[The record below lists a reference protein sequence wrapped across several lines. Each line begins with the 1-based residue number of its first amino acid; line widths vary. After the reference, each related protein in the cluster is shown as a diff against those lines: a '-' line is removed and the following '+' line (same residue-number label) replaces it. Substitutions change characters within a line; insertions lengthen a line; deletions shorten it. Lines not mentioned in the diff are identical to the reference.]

1 MDNDELFEN
10 FNISSYDNSIQN
22 SDIKNFL
29 SKKRKLE
36 HEQEQ
41 EQNKPNQNSNSNEK
55 KLDKEKSIIN
65 NYTLNQSKEK
75 KEDLLLSKEIQTI
88 KDSIK
93 FEENN
98 NNNTTDKN
106 DSEEEIN
113 FKINNIPDKEV
124 KIISSK
130 FEGGFHE
137 LIYPINI
144 PEPKNQI
151 TEITSPATTYPFK
164 LDQFQQKSL
173 LCLENHQSVLV
184 SAHTSAGK
192 TVVAQYAIAMAL
204 RDHQRV
210 IYTSP
215 IKALSNQK
223 YRELQEQFNDV
234 GLMTGDV
241 TINVNA
247 SCIVMTTEILRNM
260 LYKGSE
266 MIKEI
271 AWVIFDEVHYMR
283 DKVRGVVWEETM
295 ILLSNKI
302 NYIFLSAT
310 IPNAREFAM
319 WIALIKNQPCNVIYT
334 EFRPVPL
341 LHYVYPSNSDDII
354 LVVDE
359 KGNFKEDNF
368 NKALGSISTTI
379 NPDINNN
386 KNILEKINNKYID
399 SKEKKI
405 RTEEEDIK
413 GIIDLVI
420 ENDLDPAIIFC
431 FSKEKCELLA
441 KSLFKGGIN
450 LTTEEEKKTIEEIY
464 LCAMLTLSEEDQ
476 SIPQLKNT
484 LNLLKLG
491 IGIHHGGMIPLIREC
506 VELIFQSGLIKILF
520 STETFSMG
528 LNMPAK
534 TVIFT
539 EIEKFDGNKNRYLT
553 GGEYIQMSGRA
564 GRRGL
569 DQKGIII
576 VILKKKINPDECR
589 EIMRG
594 KSDPLNSSF
603 SLNYNQILNL
613 SRIEGIKC
621 EYILKKSFR
630 QYQSIRAIPILKK
643 KILKLYENYIKY
655 GNNWERDDLINF
667 AINKLENKNELIE
680 INRKMLFSDKSEL
693 RKKIKNFLI
702 KGRFVYIKY
711 FGIGIFFEYCKIG
724 NDKYANYNKD
734 KNLYE
739 IITERDNIE
748 NNNINKKND
757 IIEIEN
763 KLIDFKKAFFLIY
776 VTKNSNNI
784 LIPDNILNSKG
795 KLIKIPFKLDCLE
808 NISQIKIS
816 LPEIITDSSLK
827 QIEKIYKQI
836 TSSLIVKNKSEKNEK
851 INYKFMDPIKD
862 LKISDQNFIKNI
874 SQINIIQSDLAKIE
888 KKFLNDFGK
897 IIDFSDTLENI
908 LSKNDF
914 IISYKKKILLRN
926 EIKYLIDELN
936 SLNRLVLNEELISM
950 KKVLT
955 RLNYLDKNNLVT
967 FKGQVA
973 CNITSGDT
981 IILTEILFNNFL
993 NNMNEIDIGVIL
1005 SCFVGGEGGIFKKD
1019 KNIVEEDKHLMKLY
1033 NDLKKEIE
1041 AVIDIYI
1048 EYKINI
1054 KDKERYIKMFRYDF
1068 MKNIF
1073 YWINGDKTFGEI
1085 CDEKNS
1091 EIYGGSMVRCIRRL
1105 DELIKEL
1112 IICADMIGNKLLK
1125 NKFEILSNKIKRG
1138 IPFSASLYLS
1148 NENI

>member
-1 MDNDELFEN
+1 MDSDELFEN
-10 FNISSYDNSIQN
+10 FNISSYDIST
-22 SDIKNFL
+22 KNDDTKLFL
-29 SKKRKLE
+29 SKKRNIE
-36 HEQEQ
+36 HEQ
-41 EQNKPNQNSNSNEK
+41 NKNSNSENNQK
-55 KLDKEKSIIN
+55 NDLSIRDKYN
-65 NYTLNQSKEK
+65 TNFSKEK
-75 KEDLLLSKEIQTI
+75 KEDLLLSKEIQSI
-88 KDSIK
+88 KDSIRT
-93 FEENN
+93 ENDN
-98 NNNTTDKN
+98 SISKEDT
-106 DSEEEIN
+106 EEIN

-124 KIISSK
+124 KIITTK

-137 LIYPINI
+137 LIFPINI
-144 PEPKNQI
+144 PPPENTIK
-151 TEITSPATTYPFK
+151 EISTPATTYPFK
-164 LDQFQQKSL
+164 LDQFQEKSI

-192 TVVAQYAIAMAL
+192 TVVAQYAIAMSL

-223 YRELQEQFNDV
+223 YRELCEQFNDV

-247 SCIVMTTEILRNM
+247 SCLVMTTEILRNM

-302 NYIFLSAT
+302 NYVFLSAT

-319 WIALIKNQPCNVIYT
+319 WISLMKNQPCNVIYT

-341 LHYVYPSNSDDII
+341 QHYVYPSSSDDII

-368 NKALGSISTTI
+368 NKALTQISVRNT
-379 NPDINNN
+379 DENNYN
-386 KNILEKINNKYID
+386 KNTLAQINDKSLN
-399 SKEKKI
+399 SKEKKLK
-405 RTEEEDIK
+405 TEEEDIK
-413 GIIDLVI
+413 AIVDLVI
-420 ENDLDPAIIFC
+420 ENDLDPGIIFC
-431 FSKEKCELLA
+431 FSKEKCESLA
-441 KSLFKGGIN
+441 KSLQNSGIN
-450 LTTEEEKKTIEEIY
+450 LTKEEEKKTIEEIY
-464 LCAMLTLSEEDQ
+464 ICAMLTLSEEDQ
-476 SIPQLKNT
+476 NIPQLKNM
-484 LNLLKLG
+484 LNILKLG
-491 IGIHHGGMIPLIREC
+491 IGIHHGGMVPIIREC

-534 TVIFT
+534 TVVFT

-569 DQKGIII
+569 DEKGVVI
-576 VILKKKINPDECR
+576 VVLKKKIDPEECR

-603 SLNYNQILNL
+603 GLNYNQILNL

-621 EYILKKSFR
+621 EFILQRSFR
-630 QYQSIRAIPILKK
+630 QYQSVRAIPLLKK
-643 KILKLYENYIKY
+643 KILKMYNDYLKF
-655 GNNWERDDLINF
+655 GNNWERDELINE
-667 AINKLENKNELIE
+667 AIYKIENKNDLIE
-680 INRKMLFSDKSEL
+680 KNRLMLFGENSDL
-693 RKKIKNFLI
+693 RKKLKPYLI
-702 KGRFVYIKY
+702 KGRFVFIKY
-711 FGIGIFFEYCKIG
+711 FGIGIFVDYCKIG
-724 NDKYANYNKD
+724 NDIFAYYNED
-734 KNLYE
+734 KKAYE
-739 IITERDNIE
+739 IITERE
-748 NNNINKKND
+748 KTKNNNDNKNN

-763 KLIDFKKAFFLIY
+763 KLIDFKTIYLLIY
-776 VTKNSNNI
+776 VTKNSSNI

-795 KLIKIPFKLDCLE
+795 KLIKIPFKINSLE
-808 NISQIKIS
+808 NISHIKIS
-816 LPEIITDSSLK
+816 LPENITESSLK

-836 TSSLIVKNKSEKNEK
+836 SSSLIPNKGKKEK
-851 INYKFMDPIKD
+851 INYKIMDPIKD
-862 LKISDQNFIKNI
+862 LKISDKKYIENN
-874 SQINIIQSDLAKIE
+874 NKIE
-888 KKFLNDFGK
+888 KLNSELKEIEKTFLNTFGK
-897 IIDFSDTLENI
+897 IINFSDNLENI
-908 LSKNDF
+908 LSKNEF
-914 IISYKKKILLRN
+914 ILSYKKKLILRN
-926 EIKYLIDELN
+926 EIKYSINELN
-936 SLNRLVLNEELISM
+936 SLNRLVLNEELIIM

-973 CNITSGDT
+973 CCISSGDT
-981 IILTEILFNNFL
+981 IILTEIIFNGFL
-993 NNMNEIDIGVIL
+993 NNMNENDIGVIL
-1005 SCFVGGEGGIFKKD
+1005 SCFVGGEGAIFKKD
-1019 KNIVEEDKHLMKLY
+1019 KQIVEEDKHLMKLY
-1033 NDLKKEIE
+1033 NELKKEIE
-1041 AVIDIYI
+1041 AVVDIYI

-1054 KDKERYIKMFRYDF
+1054 KDKEKYIKMFRYDF
-1068 MKNIF
+1068 MKNIL
-1073 YWINGDKTFGEI
+1073 YWINNEKTFGEI

-1105 DELIKEL
+1105 DELLKEL
-1112 IICADMIGNKLLK
+1112 ILCADMIGNNQLK
-1125 NKFEILSNKIKRG
+1125 EKFENISKKIRRG

-1148 NENI
+1148 NENQ

>member
-1 MDNDELFEN
+1 MDSDELFEN
-10 FNISSYDNSIQN
+10 FNINKESNDFI
-22 SDIKNFL
+22 IKNEDSKIFL
-29 SKKRKLE
+29 SKKRASG
-36 HEQEQ
+36 HEKEQ
-41 EQNKPNQNSNSNEK
+41 YSNSENNKNNNK
-55 KLDKEKSIIN
+55 KELSNIKEYNSF
-65 NYTLNQSKEK
+65 QSKEK
-75 KEDLLLSKEIQTI
+75 KEDLLLSKEIQSI
-88 KDSIK
+88 KDSILI
-93 FEENN
+93 ENN
-98 NNNTTDKN
+98 NNNITEKEEN
-106 DSEEEIN
+106 DEIN

-124 KIISSK
+124 KIITEK

-137 LIYPINI
+137 LIYPISI
-144 PEPKNQI
+144 PEPQNKIKQI
-151 TEITSPATTYPFK
+151 SFPATTFPFK
-164 LDQFQQKSL
+164 LDKFQEKSL
-173 LCLENHQSVLV
+173 ICLENNQSVLV

-192 TVVAQYAIAMAL
+192 TVVAQYAIAMSL

-223 YRELQEQFNDV
+223 YRELSQQFNDV

-266 MIKEI
+266 IIKEI

-302 NYIFLSAT
+302 NYVFLSAT

-319 WIALIKNQPCNVIYT
+319 WISLIKNQPCNVIYT

-341 LHYVYPSNSDDII
+341 QHYVYPTSSDDII

-359 KGNFKEDNF
+359 KGNFKEENF
-368 NKALGSISTTI
+368 NKALSQISTRI
-379 NPDINNN
+379 NPENGNDTIN
-386 KNILEKINNKYID
+386 KNIIAELNNKFLN

-405 RTEEEDIK
+405 KTEEEDIK
-413 GIIDLVI
+413 SLIDLI
-420 ENDLDPAIIFC
+420 TENDLDPAIIFC
-431 FSKEKCELLA
+431 FSKEKCESLA
-441 KSLFKGGIN
+441 KNLQKSGIN

-464 LCAMLTLSEEDQ
+464 ICAILTLSEEDQ
-476 SIPQLKNT
+476 NIPQIKQM
-484 LNLLKLG
+484 LNILKLG

-569 DQKGIII
+569 DEKGVVI
-576 VILKKKINPDECR
+576 VILKKKINPEECR

-621 EYILKKSFR
+621 EFILKKSFR
-630 QYQSIRAIPILKK
+630 QYQSVRAIPLLKK
-643 KILKLYENYIKY
+643 KILKKYNNYLNY
-655 GNNWERDDLINF
+655 GNNWERDDLIND
-667 AINKLENKNELIE
+667 AMNKIEIKNELKE
-680 INRKMLFSDKSEL
+680 KNRKMLFNEDSEL
-693 RKKIKNFLI
+693 GKKIKPYLI
-702 KGRFVYIKY
+702 KGRFVYVKN
-711 FGIGIFFEYCKIG
+711 FGIGIFVDYCKIG
-724 NDKYANYNKD
+724 NDKYANYNEERK
-734 KNLYE
+734 LYE
-739 IITERDNIE
+739 IITEREKAKSDN
-748 NNNINKKND
+748 KTKNE

-763 KLIDFKKAFFLIY
+763 KLIDFKKAILLIY
-776 VTKNSNNI
+776 VTKNSSNI
-784 LIPDNILNSKG
+784 LIPDNIINSTG
-795 KLIKIPFKLDCLE
+795 KLIKAPFK
-808 NISQIKIS
+808 ISSFESISLIKIS
-816 LPEIITDSSLK
+816 LPESITESSLK

-836 TSSLIVKNKSEKNEK
+836 SLSLISNKNNKKEK
-851 INYKFMDPIKD
+851 INYKAIDPIKD
-862 LKISDQNFIKNI
+862 MKISDKKLIENNKTIEL
-874 SQINIIQSDLAKIE
+874 INSDLKNIE
-888 KKFLNDFGK
+888 KKFFNSFGK
-897 IIDFSDTLENI
+897 IIDLSETLENI
-908 LSKNDF
+908 LAKNEF
-914 IISYKKKILLRN
+914 ILSYKKKLILRN
-926 EIKYLIDELN
+926 ELKYLIDELN
-936 SLNRLVLNEELISM
+936 SLNRLVLNEELTNM
-950 KKVLT
+950 KKVLS

-973 CNITSGDT
+973 CNITSADAL
-981 IILTEILFNNFL
+981 ILSEILFDSFL
-993 NNMNEIDIGVIL
+993 NNMNEIDIGVLL
-1005 SCFVGGEGGIFKKD
+1005 SCFIAGEGAVFKKD
-1019 KNIVEEDKHLMKLY
+1019 KQIVEEDKHLMKLY

-1041 AVIDIYI
+1041 TVVDIYI

-1054 KDKERYIKMFRYDF
+1054 KDKERYIKMFRNDF

-1073 YWINGDKTFGEI
+1073 YWINGEKTFGEI

-1112 IICADMIGNKLLK
+1112 ITCANIIGNNQLK
-1125 NKFEILSNKIKRG
+1125 EKFENISKKIKRG
-1138 IPFSASLYLS
+1138 IPFTASLYLS
-1148 NENI
+1148 NENNE

>member
-1 MDNDELFEN
+1 MILTKKKEDSK
-10 FNISSYDNSIQN
+10 I
-22 SDIKNFL
+22 FL
-29 SKKRKLE
+29 SKKRANE
-36 HEQEQ
+36 HEKDQY
-41 EQNKPNQNSNSNEK
+41 SNSENNKKKISTINEYN
-55 KLDKEKSIIN
+55 SI
-65 NYTLNQSKEK
+65 QSKEK
-75 KEDLLLSKEIQTI
+75 KEDLLLSKEIQSI
-88 KDSIK
+88 KDSILK
-93 FEENN
+93 ENN
-98 NNNTTDKN
+98 SENNIENEDN
-106 DSEEEIN
+106 EDLN

-124 KIISSK
+124 QIITEK

-137 LIYPINI
+137 LIYPIYLPR
-144 PEPKNQI
+144 PENKI
-151 TEITSPATTYPFK
+151 KEISNPATTYPFK
-164 LDQFQQKSL
+164 LDQFQEKSI
-173 LCLENHQSVLV
+173 LCLENNQSVLV

-192 TVVAQYAIAMAL
+192 TVVAQYAIAMSL

-223 YRELQEQFNDV
+223 YRELSQQFNDV

-266 MIKEI
+266 IIKEI

-302 NYIFLSAT
+302 NYVFLSAT

-319 WIALIKNQPCNVIYT
+319 WISLIKNQPCNVIYT

-341 LHYVYPSNSDDII
+341 QHYVYPSNSDDII
-354 LVVDE
+354 LIVDE
-359 KGNFKEDNF
+359 KGNFKDDNF
-368 NKALGSISTTI
+368 NKALAQISTKI
-379 NPDINNN
+379 NPDNKGDINNN
-386 KNILEKINNKYID
+386 KNILAELNDKSLNQ
-399 SKEKKI
+399 KEKKLK
-405 RTEEEDIK
+405 TEEEDIK
-413 GIIDLVI
+413 ALVDLI
-420 ENDLDPAIIFC
+420 TENDLDPAIIFC
-431 FSKEKCELLA
+431 FSKDKCESLA
-441 KSLFKGGIN
+441 KNLQKSGIN

-464 LCAMLTLSEEDQ
+464 ICAILTLSEEDQ
-476 SIPQLKNT
+476 NIPQIKSM
-484 LNLLKLG
+484 LNILKLG

-506 VELIFQSGLIKILF
+506 IELIFQSGLIKILF

-539 EIEKFDGNKNRYLT
+539 EIEKFDGSKNRYIT

-569 DQKGIII
+569 DEKGVVI
-576 VILKKKINPDECR
+576 VILKKKIDPEECR
-589 EIMRG
+589 EIMKG

-621 EYILKKSFR
+621 EFILKKSFR
-630 QYQSIRAIPILKK
+630 QYQSVRAIPLLKK
-643 KILKLYENYIKY
+643 KILKMYNNYLKY
-655 GNNWERDDLINF
+655 GNNWERDDLINE
-667 AINKLENKNELIE
+667 AIYKIQIKNELKE
-680 INRKMLFSDKSEL
+680 KNRLMLFNENSDL
-693 RKKIKNFLI
+693 RKKIKPFLI

-711 FGIGIFFEYCKIG
+711 FGIGIFVDYCKIG
-724 NDKYANYNKD
+724 DDEYANYDEERKVY
-734 KNLYE
+734 K
-739 IITERDNIE
+739 IITEKETGQRNT
-748 NNNINKKND
+748 KNSE
-757 IIEIEN
+757 IIEIQN
-763 KLIDFKKAFFLIY
+763 KLIDFKTAILLIY
-776 VTKNSNNI
+776 VTKNSTNI
-784 LIPDNILNSKG
+784 LIPDNIINSNG
-795 KLIKIPFKLDCLE
+795 KLIKVPFKISSFE

-816 LPEIITDSSLK
+816 LPEIINESSLK

-836 TSSLIVKNKSEKNEK
+836 SLSLLKNKKNKNEK
-851 INYKFMDPIKD
+851 INYKPMDPIKD
-862 LKISDQNFIKNI
+862 MKISDKKLIENNKNI
-874 SQINIIQSDLAKIE
+874 EILNSELKNIE
-888 KKFLNDFGK
+888 KKFLNSYGK
-897 IIDFSDTLENI
+897 IIDLSETFDNI
-908 LSKNDF
+908 LSKNEF
-914 IISYKKKILLRN
+914 ILSYKKKLLLRN
-926 EIKYLIDELN
+926 EIKNLIDELN
-936 SLNRLVLNEELISM
+936 SLNRLVLNEELNNM

-973 CNITSGDT
+973 CYITSADAL
-981 IILTEILFNNFL
+981 ILTELLFNNFF

-1005 SCFVGGEGGIFKKD
+1005 SCFVGGEGAIFKKD
-1019 KNIVEEDKHLMKLY
+1019 KQIVEEDKHLMKLY

-1041 AVIDIYI
+1041 NVVDIYI

-1068 MKNIF
+1068 MKNIW
-1073 YWINGDKTFGEI
+1073 YWIYGEKTFGEI

-1112 IICADMIGNKLLK
+1112 ILCTDMIGNNQLK
-1125 NKFEILSNKIKRG
+1125 EKFENISKKIKRG
-1138 IPFSASLYLS
+1138 IPFTASLYLS
-1148 NENI
+1148 NENQ

>member
-1 MDNDELFEN
+1 MDSDELFEN
-10 FNISSYDNSIQN
+10 FNISSYDTST
-22 SDIKNFL
+22 KNDDTKLFL
-29 SKKRKLE
+29 SKKRNIK
-36 HEQEQ
+36 H
-41 EQNKPNQNSNSNEK
+41 EQNKNSNSENNQK
-55 KLDKEKSIIN
+55 NDLSIIDKYN
-65 NYTLNQSKEK
+65 TNFSKEK
-75 KEDLLLSKEIQTI
+75 KEDLLLSKEIQSI
-88 KDSIK
+88 KDSIRT
-93 FEENN
+93 ENDN
-98 NNNTTDKN
+98 SISKEDT
-106 DSEEEIN
+106 EEIN

-124 KIISSK
+124 KIITTK

-137 LIYPINI
+137 LIFPINI
-144 PEPKNQI
+144 PPPENTIK
-151 TEITSPATTYPFK
+151 EISTPATTYPFK
-164 LDQFQQKSL
+164 LDQFQEKSI

-192 TVVAQYAIAMAL
+192 TVVAQYAIAMSL

-223 YRELQEQFNDV
+223 YRELCEQFNDV

-247 SCIVMTTEILRNM
+247 YCLVMTTEILRNM

-302 NYIFLSAT
+302 NYVFLSAT

-319 WIALIKNQPCNVIYT
+319 WISLMKNQPCNVIYT

-341 LHYVYPSNSDDII
+341 QHYVYPSSSDDII

-368 NKALGSISTTI
+368 NKALTQISVRST
-379 NPDINNN
+379 DENNYN
-386 KNILEKINNKYID
+386 KNTLAQINDKSLN
-399 SKEKKI
+399 SKEKKLK
-405 RTEEEDIK
+405 TEEEDIK
-413 GIIDLVI
+413 AIVDLVI
-420 ENDLDPAIIFC
+420 ENDLDPGIIFC
-431 FSKEKCELLA
+431 FSKEKCESLA
-441 KSLFKGGIN
+441 KSLQNSGIN
-450 LTTEEEKKTIEEIY
+450 LTKEEEKKTIEEIY
-464 LCAMLTLSEEDQ
+464 ICAMLTLSEEDQ
-476 SIPQLKNT
+476 NIPQLKNM
-484 LNLLKLG
+484 LNILKLG
-491 IGIHHGGMIPLIREC
+491 IGIHHGGMVPIIREC

-534 TVIFT
+534 TVVFT

-569 DQKGIII
+569 DEKGVVI
-576 VILKKKINPDECR
+576 VVLKKKIDPEECR

-603 SLNYNQILNL
+603 GLNYNQILNL

-621 EYILKKSFR
+621 EFILQRSFR
-630 QYQSIRAIPILKK
+630 QYQSVRAIPLLKK
-643 KILKLYENYIKY
+643 KILRMYNDYLKF
-655 GNNWERDDLINF
+655 GNNWERDELINE
-667 AINKLENKNELIE
+667 AIYKIENKNDLIE
-680 INRKMLFSDKSEL
+680 KNRLMLFGENSDL
-693 RKKIKNFLI
+693 RKKLKPYLI
-702 KGRFVYIKY
+702 KGRFVFIKY
-711 FGIGIFFEYCKIG
+711 FGVGIFVDYCKIG
-724 NDKYANYNKD
+724 NDKFAYYNED
-734 KNLYE
+734 KKAYE
-739 IITERDNIE
+739 IITERE
-748 NNNINKKND
+748 KTKNNNDNKNN

-763 KLIDFKKAFFLIY
+763 KLIDFKTIYLLIY
-776 VTKNSNNI
+776 VTKNSSNI

-795 KLIKIPFKLDCLE
+795 KLIKIPFKINSLE
-808 NISQIKIS
+808 NISHIKIS
-816 LPEIITDSSLK
+816 LPENITESSLK

-836 TSSLIVKNKSEKNEK
+836 SSSLIPNKGKKEK
-851 INYKFMDPIKD
+851 INYKIMDPIKD
-862 LKISDQNFIKNI
+862 LKISDKKYIENN
-874 SQINIIQSDLAKIE
+874 NKIE
-888 KKFLNDFGK
+888 KLNSELKEIEKTFLNTFGK
-897 IIDFSDTLENI
+897 IINFSDNLENI
-908 LSKNDF
+908 LSKNEF
-914 IISYKKKILLRN
+914 ILSYKKKLILRN
-926 EIKYLIDELN
+926 EIKYSINELN
-936 SLNRLVLNEELISM
+936 SLNRLVLNEELIIM

-973 CNITSGDT
+973 CCISSGDT
-981 IILTEILFNNFL
+981 IILTEIIFNGFL
-993 NNMNEIDIGVIL
+993 NNMNENDIGVIL
-1005 SCFVGGEGGIFKKD
+1005 SCFVGGEGAIFKKD
-1019 KNIVEEDKHLMKLY
+1019 KQIVEEDKHLMKLY
-1033 NDLKKEIE
+1033 NELKKEIE
-1041 AVIDIYI
+1041 AVVDIYI

-1054 KDKERYIKMFRYDF
+1054 KDKEKYIKMFRYDF
-1068 MKNIF
+1068 MKNIL
-1073 YWINGDKTFGEI
+1073 YWINNEKTFGEI

-1105 DELIKEL
+1105 DELLKEL
-1112 IICADMIGNKLLK
+1112 ILCADMIGNNQLK
-1125 NKFEILSNKIKRG
+1125 EKFENISKKIRRG

-1148 NENI
+1148 NENQ

>member
-1 MDNDELFEN
+1 MDSDELFEN
-10 FNISSYDNSIQN
+10 FNISSYDTST
-22 SDIKNFL
+22 KNDDTKQFL
-29 SKKRKLE
+29 SKKRNIE
-36 HEQEQ
+36 HEQ
-41 EQNKPNQNSNSNEK
+41 NKNSNSENNQK
-55 KLDKEKSIIN
+55 NDLSIIDKYN
-65 NYTLNQSKEK
+65 TNFSKEK
-75 KEDLLLSKEIQTI
+75 KEDLLLSKEIQSI
-88 KDSIK
+88 KDSIRT
-93 FEENN
+93 ENDN
-98 NNNTTDKN
+98 SISKEDT
-106 DSEEEIN
+106 EEIN

-124 KIISSK
+124 KIITTK

-137 LIYPINI
+137 LIFPINI
-144 PEPKNQI
+144 PPPENTIK
-151 TEITSPATTYPFK
+151 EISTPATTYPFK
-164 LDQFQQKSL
+164 LDQFQEKSI

-192 TVVAQYAIAMAL
+192 TVVAQYAIAMSL

-223 YRELQEQFNDV
+223 YRELCEQFNDV

-247 SCIVMTTEILRNM
+247 SCLVMTTEILRNM

-302 NYIFLSAT
+302 NYVFLSAT

-319 WIALIKNQPCNVIYT
+319 WISLMKNQPCNVIYT

-341 LHYVYPSNSDDII
+341 QHYVYPSSSDDII

-359 KGNFKEDNF
+359 KCNFKEDNF
-368 NKALGSISTTI
+368 NKALTQISVRST
-379 NPDINNN
+379 DENNYN
-386 KNILEKINNKYID
+386 KNTLAQINDKSLN
-399 SKEKKI
+399 SKEKKLK
-405 RTEEEDIK
+405 TEEEDIK
-413 GIIDLVI
+413 AIVDLVI
-420 ENDLDPAIIFC
+420 ENDLDPGIIFC
-431 FSKEKCELLA
+431 FSKEKCESLA
-441 KSLFKGGIN
+441 KSLQNSGIN
-450 LTTEEEKKTIEEIY
+450 LTKEEEKKTIEEIY
-464 LCAMLTLSEEDQ
+464 ICAMLTLSEEDQ
-476 SIPQLKNT
+476 NIPQLKNM
-484 LNLLKLG
+484 LNILKLG
-491 IGIHHGGMIPLIREC
+491 IGIHHGGMVPIIREC

-534 TVIFT
+534 TVVFT

-569 DQKGIII
+569 DEKGVVI
-576 VILKKKINPDECR
+576 VVLKKKIDPEECR

-603 SLNYNQILNL
+603 GLNYNQILNL

-621 EYILKKSFR
+621 EFILQRSFR
-630 QYQSIRAIPILKK
+630 QYQSVRAIPLLKK
-643 KILKLYENYIKY
+643 KILRMYNDYLKF
-655 GNNWERDDLINF
+655 GNNWERDELINE
-667 AINKLENKNELIE
+667 AIYKIENKNDLIE
-680 INRKMLFSDKSEL
+680 KNRLMLFSENSDL
-693 RKKIKNFLI
+693 RKKLKPYLI
-702 KGRFVYIKY
+702 KGRFVFIKY
-711 FGIGIFFEYCKIG
+711 FGIGIFVDYCKIG
-724 NDKYANYNKD
+724 NDKFAYYNED
-734 KNLYE
+734 KKAYE
-739 IITERDNIE
+739 IITERE
-748 NNNINKKND
+748 KTKNNNDNKNN

-763 KLIDFKKAFFLIY
+763 KLIDFKTIYLLIY
-776 VTKNSNNI
+776 VTKNSSNI

-795 KLIKIPFKLDCLE
+795 KLIKIPFKINSLE
-808 NISQIKIS
+808 NISHIKIS
-816 LPEIITDSSLK
+816 LPENITESSLK

-836 TSSLIVKNKSEKNEK
+836 SSSLIPNKGKKEK
-851 INYKFMDPIKD
+851 INYKIMDPIKD
-862 LKISDQNFIKNI
+862 LKISDKKYIENN
-874 SQINIIQSDLAKIE
+874 NKIE
-888 KKFLNDFGK
+888 KLNSELKEIEKTFLNTFGK
-897 IIDFSDTLENI
+897 IINFSDNLENI
-908 LSKNDF
+908 LSKNEF
-914 IISYKKKILLRN
+914 ILSYKKKLILRN
-926 EIKYLIDELN
+926 EIKYSINELN
-936 SLNRLVLNEELISM
+936 SLNRLVLNEELIIM

-973 CNITSGDT
+973 CCISSGDT
-981 IILTEILFNNFL
+981 IILTEIIFNGFL
-993 NNMNEIDIGVIL
+993 NNMNENDIGVIL
-1005 SCFVGGEGGIFKKD
+1005 SCFVGGEGAIFKKD
-1019 KNIVEEDKHLMKLY
+1019 KQIVEEDKHLMKLY
-1033 NDLKKEIE
+1033 NELKKEIE
-1041 AVIDIYI
+1041 AVVDIYI

-1054 KDKERYIKMFRYDF
+1054 KDKEKYIKMFRYDF
-1068 MKNIF
+1068 MKNIL

-1105 DELIKEL
+1105 DELLKEL
-1112 IICADMIGNKLLK
+1112 ILCADMIGNSQLK
-1125 NKFEILSNKIKRG
+1125 EKFENISKKIRRG

-1148 NENI
+1148 NENQ

>member
-10 FNISSYDNSIQN
+10 FNFEEKS
-22 SDIKNFL
+22 KTFL
-29 SKKRKLE
+29 SKKRILE
-36 HEQEQ
+36 NKEEQY
-41 EQNKPNQNSNSNEK
+41 SNSKNDNK
-55 KLDKEKSIIN
+55 KNNSIIN
-65 NYTLNQSKEK
+65 EYNSAQSKEK
-75 KEDLLLSKEIQTI
+75 REDLLLAKEIQII
-88 KDSIK
+88 KESIRK
-93 FEENN
+93 ENN
-98 NNNTTDKN
+98 NENNNIDN
-106 DSEEEIN
+106 EEIDI
-113 FKINNIPDKEV
+113 KINNIPDKEV
-124 KIISSK
+124 KIITQK

-144 PEPKNQI
+144 PQPDNKI
-151 TEITSPATTYPFK
+151 KEIKTPATTYPFK
-164 LDQFQQKSL
+164 LDQFQEKSII
-173 LCLENHQSVLV
+173 CLENHQSVLV

-192 TVVAQYAIAMAL
+192 TVVAQYAIAMSL

-223 YRELQEQFNDV
+223 YRELSEQFNDV

-266 MIKEI
+266 IIKEI

-283 DKVRGVVWEETM
+283 DKIRGVVWEETM

-302 NYIFLSAT
+302 NYVFLSAT

-319 WIALIKNQPCNVIYT
+319 WISLIKNQPCNVIYT

-341 LHYVYPSNSDDII
+341 MHYVYPSNSDDII
-354 LVVDE
+354 LVVDD

-368 NKALGSISTTI
+368 NKALAQVSTREED
-379 NPDINNN
+379 NNYNN
-386 KNILEKINNKYID
+386 KNILNQLSNK
-399 SKEKKI
+399 SQEKKI

-413 GIIDLVI
+413 ALVDLI
-420 ENDLDPAIIFC
+420 TENDLDPAIIFC
-431 FSKEKCELLA
+431 FSKEKCESLA
-441 KSLFKGGIN
+441 KNLKKSGIN
-450 LTTEEEKKTIEEIY
+450 LTTEEEKKTIEEIFI
-464 LCAMLTLSEEDQ
+464 CAILTLSEEDQ
-476 SIPQLKNT
+476 NIPQIKSM

-534 TVIFT
+534 TVVFT

-569 DQKGIII
+569 DEKGIII
-576 VILKKKINPDECR
+576 VILKKKIDPEECR

-621 EYILKKSFR
+621 EYILQRSFR
-630 QYQSIRAIPILKK
+630 QYQSVRAIPLIKK
-643 KILKLYENYIKY
+643 KILKMYNNYIKY
-655 GNNWERDDLINF
+655 GNNWERDDLINE
-667 AINKLENKNELIE
+667 AIYKIENINELKE
-680 INRKMLFSDKSEL
+680 KNRLILFDDNSDL
-693 RKKIKNFLI
+693 RKKIKPFLI

-711 FGIGIFFEYCKIG
+711 FGIGIFVDYCTIR
-724 NDKYANYNKD
+724 NDKYANYNEE
-734 KNLYE
+734 KNIYE
-739 IITERDNIE
+739 IITEREIIKKD
-748 NNNINKKND
+748 INND

-763 KLIDFKKAFFLIY
+763 KLIDFKKAYLLIY
-776 VTKNSNNI
+776 IKKNINNI
-784 LIPDNILNSKG
+784 LIPENIINSNG
-795 KLIKIPFKLDCLE
+795 KLIKVPFKLSSLE
-808 NISQIKIS
+808 YISQIKIS
-816 LPEIITDSSLK
+816 LPEIINESSLK

-836 TSSLIVKNKSEKNEK
+836 SLSLIGNKNKKNEK
-851 INYKFMDPIKD
+851 INYKPMDPIKD
-862 LKISDQNFIKNI
+862 LKISDKNFIENNNNI
-874 SQINIIQSDLAKIE
+874 NALKLELKSIE
-888 KKFLNDFGK
+888 KKFLDNYGK
-897 IIDFSDTLENI
+897 IIDLSDTFENI
-908 LSKNDF
+908 LTKNEF
-914 IISYKKKILLRN
+914 ILSYKKKLLLRN
-926 EIKYLIDELN
+926 EIKYLIEELN
-936 SLNRLVLNEELISM
+936 SLNRLVLNEELNNM
-950 KKVLT
+950 KKVLS

-973 CNITSGDT
+973 CCITSGDAL
-981 IILTEILFNNFL
+981 ILTEILFNSFL
-993 NNMNEIDIGVIL
+993 NNINEIDIGVLL
-1005 SCFVGGEGGIFKKD
+1005 SCFVGGEGAIFKKD
-1019 KNIVEEDKHLMKLY
+1019 KRIVEEDKHLMKLY

-1041 AVIDIYI
+1041 TVVDIYI

-1073 YWINGDKTFGEI
+1073 YWINGDKSFGEI

-1112 IICADMIGNKLLK
+1112 INCADMIGNIQLK
-1125 NKFEILSNKIKRG
+1125 NKFEIISKKIRRG
-1138 IPFSASLYLS
+1138 IPFTASLYLS
-1148 NENI
+1148 NENL

>member
-1 MDNDELFEN
+1 MDSDELFEN
-10 FNISSYDNSIQN
+10 FNLSSYDTSTKK
-22 SDIKNFL
+22 DDLKLFL
-29 SKKRKLE
+29 SKKRNIE
-36 HEQEQ
+36 HEQNE
-41 EQNKPNQNSNSNEK
+41 NSNSKN
-55 KLDKEKSIIN
+55 DIIN
-65 NYTLNQSKEK
+65 KYNSNQSKEK
-75 KEDLLLSKEIQTI
+75 KEDLLLSKEIESI
-88 KDSIK
+88 KDSIRK
-93 FEENN
+93 ENN
-98 NNNTTDKN
+98 NPIVEN
-106 DSEEEIN
+106 DNEEIN

-124 KIISSK
+124 KIITSK

-144 PEPKNQI
+144 SQPKNKIEKI
-151 TEITSPATTYPFK
+151 TNPATEYPFK
-164 LDQFQQKSL
+164 LDQFQEKSI

-192 TVVAQYAIAMAL
+192 TVVAQYAIAMSL

-223 YRELQEQFNDV
+223 YRELCEQFNDV

-247 SCIVMTTEILRNM
+247 SCLVMTTEILRNM

-302 NYIFLSAT
+302 NYVFLSAT

-319 WIALIKNQPCNVIYT
+319 WISLIKNQPCNVIYT

-341 LHYVYPSNSDDII
+341 QHYVYPTNSDDII

-368 NKALGSISTTI
+368 NKALTQISTRV
-379 NPDINNN
+379 NNIEENDN
-386 KNILEKINNKYID
+386 KNALTQINDKSMN

-405 RTEEEDIK
+405 KTEEEDIK
-413 GIIDLVI
+413 AIVDLVI
-420 ENDLDPAIIFC
+420 DNDLDPAIIFC
-431 FSKEKCELLA
+431 FSKEKCEFLA
-441 KSLFKGGIN
+441 KSLQSSGIN
-450 LTTEEEKKTIEEIY
+450 LTKEEEKKTIEEIY
-464 LCAMLTLSEEDQ
+464 ICAMLTLSEEDQ
-476 SIPQLKNT
+476 NIPQLKNM
-484 LNLLKLG
+484 LNILKLG
-491 IGIHHGGMIPLIREC
+491 IGIHHGGMIPIIREC

-534 TVIFT
+534 TVVFT

-569 DQKGIII
+569 DEKGVVI
-576 VILKKKINPDECR
+576 VVLKKKIDPEECR

-603 SLNYNQILNL
+603 GLNYNQILNL

-621 EYILKKSFR
+621 EFILQRSFR
-630 QYQSIRAIPILKK
+630 QYQSVRAIPLLKK
-643 KILKLYENYIKY
+643 KILRMYKDYVKY
-655 GNNWERDDLINF
+655 GNNWERDELINE
-667 AINKLENKNELIE
+667 AIYKIENRNELIE
-680 INRKMLFSDKSEL
+680 KNRIMLFGENSDL
-693 RKKIKNFLI
+693 RKKLKPFLI
-702 KGRFVYIKY
+702 KGRFVFIKN
-711 FGIGIFFEYCKIG
+711 FGVGIFVDYCKIG
-724 NDKYANYNKD
+724 NDKFAYYNED
-734 KNLYE
+734 KKLYE
-739 IITERDNIE
+739 IITQREKTKNNTDN
-748 NNNINKKND
+748 KND

-763 KLIDFKKAFFLIY
+763 KLIDFKTISLLIY
-776 VTKNSNNI
+776 VTKNSTNI
-784 LIPDNILNSKG
+784 LIPDNIMNSKG
-795 KLIKIPFKLDCLE
+795 KLVKIAFKISSLE
-808 NISQIKIS
+808 NISHIKIS
-816 LPEIITDSSLK
+816 LPENINESSLK

-836 TSSLIVKNKSEKNEK
+836 SSSLITNKTKKEK
-851 INYKFMDPIKD
+851 INYKMMDPIKD
-862 LKISDQNFIKNI
+862 IKISDKIFIEN
-874 SQINIIQSDLAKIE
+874 NNKIE
-888 KKFLNDFGK
+888 KLNSELKEIEKTFLNTYGK
-897 IIDFSDTLENI
+897 IIDFSENLENI
-908 LSKNDF
+908 LSKNEF
-914 IISYKKKILLRN
+914 ILNYKKKLILRN
-926 EIKYLIDELN
+926 EIKYSINELN
-936 SLNRLVLNEELISM
+936 SLNRLVLNEELIIM

-973 CNITSGDT
+973 CCITSGDT
-981 IILTEILFNNFL
+981 IILTEILFNGFL

-1005 SCFVGGEGGIFKKD
+1005 SCFVGGEGAIFKKD
-1019 KNIVEEDKHLMKLY
+1019 KQIVEEDKHLMKLY

-1041 AVIDIYI
+1041 IVVDIYI

-1054 KDKERYIKMFRYDF
+1054 KDKEKYIKMFRYDF
-1068 MKNIF
+1068 MKNIL

-1105 DELIKEL
+1105 DELLKEL
-1112 IICADMIGNKLLK
+1112 ILCADMIGNSQLK
-1125 NKFEILSNKIKRG
+1125 EKFENISKKIRRG

-1148 NENI
+1148 NENQ

>member
-1 MDNDELFEN
+1 MDSDELFEN
-10 FNISSYDNSIQN
+10 FNISSYDTST
-22 SDIKNFL
+22 KNDDTKQFL
-29 SKKRKLE
+29 SKKRNIE
-36 HEQEQ
+36 HEQ
-41 EQNKPNQNSNSNEK
+41 NKNSNSENNQK
-55 KLDKEKSIIN
+55 NDLSIIDKYN
-65 NYTLNQSKEK
+65 TNFSKEK
-75 KEDLLLSKEIQTI
+75 KEDLLLSKEIQSI
-88 KDSIK
+88 KDSIRT
-93 FEENN
+93 ENDN
-98 NNNTTDKN
+98 SISKEDT
-106 DSEEEIN
+106 EEIN

-124 KIISSK
+124 KIITTK

-137 LIYPINI
+137 LIFPINI
-144 PEPKNQI
+144 PPPENTIK
-151 TEITSPATTYPFK
+151 EISTPATTYPFK
-164 LDQFQQKSL
+164 LDQFQEKSI

-192 TVVAQYAIAMAL
+192 TVVAQYAIAMSL

-223 YRELQEQFNDV
+223 YRELCEQFNDV

-247 SCIVMTTEILRNM
+247 SCLVMTTEILRNM

-302 NYIFLSAT
+302 NYVFLSAT

-319 WIALIKNQPCNVIYT
+319 WISLMKNQPCNVIYT

-341 LHYVYPSNSDDII
+341 QHYVYPSSSDDII

-368 NKALGSISTTI
+368 NKALTQISVRST
-379 NPDINNN
+379 DENNYN
-386 KNILEKINNKYID
+386 KNTLAQINDKSLN
-399 SKEKKI
+399 SKEKKLK
-405 RTEEEDIK
+405 TEEEDIK
-413 GIIDLVI
+413 AIVDLVI
-420 ENDLDPAIIFC
+420 ENDLDPGIIFC
-431 FSKEKCELLA
+431 FSKEKCESLA
-441 KSLFKGGIN
+441 KSLQNTGIN
-450 LTTEEEKKTIEEIY
+450 LTKEEEKKTIEEIY
-464 LCAMLTLSEEDQ
+464 ICAMLTLSEEDQ
-476 SIPQLKNT
+476 NIPQLKNM
-484 LNLLKLG
+484 LNILKLG
-491 IGIHHGGMIPLIREC
+491 IGIHHGGMVPIIREC

-534 TVIFT
+534 TVVFT

-569 DQKGIII
+569 DEKGVVI
-576 VILKKKINPDECR
+576 VVLKKKIDPEECR

-603 SLNYNQILNL
+603 GLNYNQILNL

-621 EYILKKSFR
+621 EFILQRSFR
-630 QYQSIRAIPILKK
+630 QYQSVRAIPLLKK
-643 KILKLYENYIKY
+643 KILRMYNDYLKF
-655 GNNWERDDLINF
+655 GNNWERDELINE
-667 AINKLENKNELIE
+667 AIYKIENKNDLIE
-680 INRKMLFSDKSEL
+680 KNRLMLFGENSDL
-693 RKKIKNFLI
+693 RKKLKPYLI
-702 KGRFVYIKY
+702 KGRFVFIKY
-711 FGIGIFFEYCKIG
+711 FGIGIFVDYCKIG
-724 NDKYANYNKD
+724 NDKFAYYNED
-734 KNLYE
+734 KKAYE
-739 IITERDNIE
+739 IITERE
-748 NNNINKKND
+748 KTKNNNDNKNN

-763 KLIDFKKAFFLIY
+763 KLIDFKTIYLLIY
-776 VTKNSNNI
+776 VTKNSSNI

-795 KLIKIPFKLDCLE
+795 KLIKIPFKINSLE
-808 NISQIKIS
+808 NISHIKIS
-816 LPEIITDSSLK
+816 LPENITESSLK

-836 TSSLIVKNKSEKNEK
+836 SSSLIPNKGKKEK
-851 INYKFMDPIKD
+851 INYKIMEPIKD
-862 LKISDQNFIKNI
+862 LKISDKKYIENN
-874 SQINIIQSDLAKIE
+874 NKIE
-888 KKFLNDFGK
+888 KLNSELKEIEKTFLNTFGK
-897 IIDFSDTLENI
+897 IINFSDNLENI
-908 LSKNDF
+908 LSKNEF
-914 IISYKKKILLRN
+914 ILSYKKKLILRN
-926 EIKYLIDELN
+926 EIKYSINELN
-936 SLNRLVLNEELISM
+936 SLNRLVLNEELIIM

-973 CNITSGDT
+973 CCISSGDT
-981 IILTEILFNNFL
+981 IILTEIIFNGFL
-993 NNMNEIDIGVIL
+993 NNMNENDIGVIL
-1005 SCFVGGEGGIFKKD
+1005 SCFVGGEGAIFKKD
-1019 KNIVEEDKHLMKLY
+1019 KQIVEEDKHLMKLY
-1033 NDLKKEIE
+1033 NELKKEIE
-1041 AVIDIYI
+1041 AVVDIYI

-1054 KDKERYIKMFRYDF
+1054 KDKEKYIKMFRYDF
-1068 MKNIF
+1068 MKNIL
-1073 YWINGDKTFGEI
+1073 YWINNEKTFGEI

-1105 DELIKEL
+1105 DELLKEL
-1112 IICADMIGNKLLK
+1112 ILCADMIGNNQLK
-1125 NKFEILSNKIKRG
+1125 EKFENISKKIRRG

-1148 NENI
+1148 NENQ

>member
-10 FNISSYDNSIQN
+10 FNFEEKS
-22 SDIKNFL
+22 KTFL
-29 SKKRKLE
+29 SKKRILE
-36 HEQEQ
+36 NKEEQY
-41 EQNKPNQNSNSNEK
+41 SNSKNDNK
-55 KLDKEKSIIN
+55 KNNSIIN
-65 NYTLNQSKEK
+65 EYNSAQSKEK
-75 KEDLLLSKEIQTI
+75 REDLLLAKEIQII
-88 KDSIK
+88 KESIRK
-93 FEENN
+93 ENN
-98 NNNTTDKN
+98 NENNNIDN
-106 DSEEEIN
+106 EEIDI
-113 FKINNIPDKEV
+113 KINNIPDKEV
-124 KIISSK
+124 KIITQK

-144 PEPKNQI
+144 PQPDNKI
-151 TEITSPATTYPFK
+151 KEIKTPATTYPFK
-164 LDQFQQKSL
+164 LDQFQEKSII
-173 LCLENHQSVLV
+173 CLENHQSVLV

-192 TVVAQYAIAMAL
+192 TVVAQYAIAMSL

-223 YRELQEQFNDV
+223 YRELSEQFNDV

-266 MIKEI
+266 IIKEI

-283 DKVRGVVWEETM
+283 DKIRGVVWEETM

-302 NYIFLSAT
+302 NYVFLSAT

-319 WIALIKNQPCNVIYT
+319 WISLIKNQPCNVIYT

-341 LHYVYPSNSDDII
+341 MHYVYPSNSDDII
-354 LVVDE
+354 LVVDD

-368 NKALGSISTTI
+368 NKALAQVSTREED
-379 NPDINNN
+379 NNYNN
-386 KNILEKINNKYID
+386 KNILNQLSNK
-399 SKEKKI
+399 SQEKKI

-413 GIIDLVI
+413 ALVDLI
-420 ENDLDPAIIFC
+420 TENDLDPAIIFC
-431 FSKEKCELLA
+431 FSKEKCESLA
-441 KSLFKGGIN
+441 KNLKKSGIN
-450 LTTEEEKKTIEEIY
+450 LTTEEEKKTIEEIFI
-464 LCAMLTLSEEDQ
+464 CAILTLSEEDQ
-476 SIPQLKNT
+476 NIPQIKSM

-534 TVIFT
+534 TVVFT

-569 DQKGIII
+569 DEKGIII
-576 VILKKKINPDECR
+576 VILKKKIDPEECR

-621 EYILKKSFR
+621 EYILQRSFR
-630 QYQSIRAIPILKK
+630 QYQSVRAIPLIKK
-643 KILKLYENYIKY
+643 KILKMYNNYIKY
-655 GNNWERDDLINF
+655 GNNWERDDLINE
-667 AINKLENKNELIE
+667 AIYKIENINELKE
-680 INRKMLFSDKSEL
+680 KNRLILFDDNSDL
-693 RKKIKNFLI
+693 RKKIKPFLI

-711 FGIGIFFEYCKIG
+711 FGIGIFVDYCTIR
-724 NDKYANYNKD
+724 NDKYANYNEE
-734 KNLYE
+734 KNIYE
-739 IITERDNIE
+739 IITEREIIKKD
-748 NNNINKKND
+748 INND

-763 KLIDFKKAFFLIY
+763 KLIDFKKAYLLIY
-776 VTKNSNNI
+776 IKKNINNI
-784 LIPDNILNSKG
+784 LIPENIINSNG
-795 KLIKIPFKLDCLE
+795 KLIKVPFKLSSLE
-808 NISQIKIS
+808 YISQIKIS
-816 LPEIITDSSLK
+816 LPEIINESSLK

-836 TSSLIVKNKSEKNEK
+836 SLSLIGNKNKKNEK
-851 INYKFMDPIKD
+851 INYKPMDPIKD
-862 LKISDQNFIKNI
+862 FKISDKNFIENNNNI
-874 SQINIIQSDLAKIE
+874 NALKLELKSIE
-888 KKFLNDFGK
+888 KKFLDNYGK
-897 IIDFSDTLENI
+897 IIDLSDTFENI
-908 LSKNDF
+908 LSKNEF
-914 IISYKKKILLRN
+914 ILSYKKKLLLRN
-926 EIKYLIDELN
+926 EIKYLIEELN
-936 SLNRLVLNEELISM
+936 SLNRLVLNEELNNM
-950 KKVLT
+950 KKVLS

-973 CNITSGDT
+973 CCITSGDAL
-981 IILTEILFNNFL
+981 ILTEILFNSFL
-993 NNMNEIDIGVIL
+993 NNINEIDIGVLL
-1005 SCFVGGEGGIFKKD
+1005 SCFVGGEGAIFKKD
-1019 KNIVEEDKHLMKLY
+1019 KRIVEEDKHLMKLY

-1041 AVIDIYI
+1041 TVVDIYI

-1073 YWINGDKTFGEI
+1073 YWINGDKSFGEI

-1112 IICADMIGNKLLK
+1112 INCADMIGNIQLK
-1125 NKFEILSNKIKRG
+1125 NKFEIISKKIRRG
-1138 IPFSASLYLS
+1138 IPFTASLYLS
-1148 NENI
+1148 NENL

>member
-1 MDNDELFEN
+1 MDSDELFEN
-10 FNISSYDNSIQN
+10 FNISSYDTST
-22 SDIKNFL
+22 KNDDTKLFL
-29 SKKRKLE
+29 SKKRNIE
-36 HEQEQ
+36 HEQ
-41 EQNKPNQNSNSNEK
+41 NKNSNSENNQK
-55 KLDKEKSIIN
+55 NDLSIIDKYN
-65 NYTLNQSKEK
+65 TNFSKEK
-75 KEDLLLSKEIQTI
+75 KEDLLLSKEIQSI
-88 KDSIK
+88 KDSIRT
-93 FEENN
+93 ENDN
-98 NNNTTDKN
+98 SISKEDT
-106 DSEEEIN
+106 EEIN

-124 KIISSK
+124 KIITTK

-137 LIYPINI
+137 LIFPINI
-144 PEPKNQI
+144 PPPENTIK
-151 TEITSPATTYPFK
+151 EISTPATTYPFK
-164 LDQFQQKSL
+164 LDQFQEKSI

-192 TVVAQYAIAMAL
+192 TVVAQYAIAMSL

-223 YRELQEQFNDV
+223 YRELCEQFNDV

-247 SCIVMTTEILRNM
+247 SCLVMTTEILRNM

-302 NYIFLSAT
+302 NYVFLSAT

-319 WIALIKNQPCNVIYT
+319 WISLMKNQPCNVIYT

-341 LHYVYPSNSDDII
+341 QHYVYPSSSDDII

-368 NKALGSISTTI
+368 NKALTQISVRST
-379 NPDINNN
+379 DENNYN
-386 KNILEKINNKYID
+386 KNTLAQINDKSLN
-399 SKEKKI
+399 SKEKKLK
-405 RTEEEDIK
+405 TEEEDIK
-413 GIIDLVI
+413 AIVDLVI
-420 ENDLDPAIIFC
+420 ENDLDPGIIFC
-431 FSKEKCELLA
+431 FSKEKCESLA
-441 KSLFKGGIN
+441 KSLQNSGIN
-450 LTTEEEKKTIEEIY
+450 LTKEEEKKTIEEIY
-464 LCAMLTLSEEDQ
+464 ICAMLTLSEEDQ
-476 SIPQLKNT
+476 NIPQLKNM
-484 LNLLKLG
+484 LNILKLG
-491 IGIHHGGMIPLIREC
+491 IGIHHGGMVPIIREC

-534 TVIFT
+534 TVVFT

-569 DQKGIII
+569 DEKGVVI
-576 VILKKKINPDECR
+576 VVLKKKIDPEECR

-603 SLNYNQILNL
+603 GLNYNQILNL

-621 EYILKKSFR
+621 EFILQRSFR
-630 QYQSIRAIPILKK
+630 QYQSVRAIPLLKK
-643 KILKLYENYIKY
+643 KILRMYNDYLKF
-655 GNNWERDDLINF
+655 GNNWERDELINE
-667 AINKLENKNELIE
+667 AIYKIENKNDLIE
-680 INRKMLFSDKSEL
+680 KNRLMLFGENSDL
-693 RKKIKNFLI
+693 RKKLKPYLI
-702 KGRFVYIKY
+702 KGRFVFIKY
-711 FGIGIFFEYCKIG
+711 FGIGIFVDYCKIG
-724 NDKYANYNKD
+724 NDKFAYYNED
-734 KNLYE
+734 KKAYE
-739 IITERDNIE
+739 IITERE
-748 NNNINKKND
+748 KTKNNNDNKNN

-763 KLIDFKKAFFLIY
+763 KLIDFKTIYLLIY
-776 VTKNSNNI
+776 VTKNSSNI

-795 KLIKIPFKLDCLE
+795 KLIKIPFKINSLE
-808 NISQIKIS
+808 NISHIKIS
-816 LPEIITDSSLK
+816 LPENITESSLK

-836 TSSLIVKNKSEKNEK
+836 SSSLIPNKGKKEK
-851 INYKFMDPIKD
+851 INYKIMDPIKD
-862 LKISDQNFIKNI
+862 LKISDKKYIENN
-874 SQINIIQSDLAKIE
+874 NKIE
-888 KKFLNDFGK
+888 KLNSELKEIEKTFLNTFGK
-897 IIDFSDTLENI
+897 IINFSDNLENI
-908 LSKNDF
+908 LSKNEF
-914 IISYKKKILLRN
+914 ILSYKKKLILRN
-926 EIKYLIDELN
+926 EIKYSINELN
-936 SLNRLVLNEELISM
+936 SLNRLVLNEELIIM

-973 CNITSGDT
+973 CCISSGDT
-981 IILTEILFNNFL
+981 IILTEIIFNGFL
-993 NNMNEIDIGVIL
+993 NNMNENDIGVIL
-1005 SCFVGGEGGIFKKD
+1005 SCFVGGEGAIFKKD
-1019 KNIVEEDKHLMKLY
+1019 KQIVEEDKHLMKLY
-1033 NDLKKEIE
+1033 NELKKEIE
-1041 AVIDIYI
+1041 AVVDIYI

-1054 KDKERYIKMFRYDF
+1054 KDKEKYIKMFRYDF
-1068 MKNIF
+1068 MKNIL
-1073 YWINGDKTFGEI
+1073 YWINNEKTFGEI

-1105 DELIKEL
+1105 DELLKEL
-1112 IICADMIGNKLLK
+1112 ILCADMIGNNQLK
-1125 NKFEILSNKIKRG
+1125 EKFENISKKIRRG

-1148 NENI
+1148 NENQ

>member
-10 FNISSYDNSIQN
+10 FNFEEKS
-22 SDIKNFL
+22 KTFL
-29 SKKRKLE
+29 SKKRILE
-36 HEQEQ
+36 NKEEQY
-41 EQNKPNQNSNSNEK
+41 SNSKNDNK
-55 KLDKEKSIIN
+55 KNNSIIN
-65 NYTLNQSKEK
+65 EYNSAQSKEK
-75 KEDLLLSKEIQTI
+75 REDLLLAKEIQII
-88 KDSIK
+88 KESIRK
-93 FEENN
+93 ENN
-98 NNNTTDKN
+98 NENNNIDN
-106 DSEEEIN
+106 EEIDI
-113 FKINNIPDKEV
+113 KINNIPDKEV
-124 KIISSK
+124 KIITQK

-144 PEPKNQI
+144 PQPDNKI
-151 TEITSPATTYPFK
+151 KEIKTPATTYPFK
-164 LDQFQQKSL
+164 LDQFQEKSII
-173 LCLENHQSVLV
+173 CLENHQSVLV

-192 TVVAQYAIAMAL
+192 TVVAQYAIAMSL

-223 YRELQEQFNDV
+223 YRELSEQFNDV

-266 MIKEI
+266 IIKEI

-283 DKVRGVVWEETM
+283 DKIRGVVWEETM

-302 NYIFLSAT
+302 NYVFLSAT

-319 WIALIKNQPCNVIYT
+319 WISLIKNQPCNVIYT

-341 LHYVYPSNSDDII
+341 MHYVYPSNSDDII
-354 LVVDE
+354 LVVDD

-368 NKALGSISTTI
+368 NKALAQVSTREED
-379 NPDINNN
+379 NNYNN
-386 KNILEKINNKYID
+386 KNILNQLSNK
-399 SKEKKI
+399 SQEKKI

-413 GIIDLVI
+413 ALVDLI
-420 ENDLDPAIIFC
+420 TENDLDPAIIFC
-431 FSKEKCELLA
+431 FSKEKCESLA
-441 KSLFKGGIN
+441 KNLKKSGIN
-450 LTTEEEKKTIEEIY
+450 LTTEEEKKTIEEIFI
-464 LCAMLTLSEEDQ
+464 CAILTLSEEDQ
-476 SIPQLKNT
+476 NIPQIKSM

-534 TVIFT
+534 TVVFT

-569 DQKGIII
+569 DEKGIII
-576 VILKKKINPDECR
+576 VILKKKIDPEECR

-621 EYILKKSFR
+621 EYILQRSFR
-630 QYQSIRAIPILKK
+630 QYQSVRAIPLIKK
-643 KILKLYENYIKY
+643 KILKMYNNYIKY
-655 GNNWERDDLINF
+655 GNNWERDDLINE
-667 AINKLENKNELIE
+667 AIYKIENINELKE
-680 INRKMLFSDKSEL
+680 KNRLILFDDNSDL
-693 RKKIKNFLI
+693 RKKIKPFLI

-711 FGIGIFFEYCKIG
+711 FGIGIFVDYCTIR
-724 NDKYANYNKD
+724 NDKYANYNEE
-734 KNLYE
+734 KNIYE
-739 IITERDNIE
+739 IITEREIIKKD
-748 NNNINKKND
+748 INND

-763 KLIDFKKAFFLIY
+763 KLIDFKKAYLLIY
-776 VTKNSNNI
+776 IKKNTNNI
-784 LIPDNILNSKG
+784 LIPENIINSNG
-795 KLIKIPFKLDCLE
+795 KLIKVPFKLSSLE
-808 NISQIKIS
+808 YISQIKIS
-816 LPEIITDSSLK
+816 LPEIINESSLK

-836 TSSLIVKNKSEKNEK
+836 SLSLIGNKNKKNEK
-851 INYKFMDPIKD
+851 INYKPMDPIKD
-862 LKISDQNFIKNI
+862 LKISDKNFIENNNNINSINLELKN
-874 SQINIIQSDLAKIE
+874 IE
-888 KKFLNDFGK
+888 KKFLDNYGK
-897 IIDFSDTLENI
+897 IIDLSDTFENI
-908 LSKNDF
+908 LSKNEF
-914 IISYKKKILLRN
+914 ILSYKKKLLLRN
-926 EIKYLIDELN
+926 EIKYLIEELN
-936 SLNRLVLNEELISM
+936 SLNRLVLNEELNNM
-950 KKVLT
+950 KKVLS

-973 CNITSGDT
+973 CCITSGDAL
-981 IILTEILFNNFL
+981 ILTEILFNSFL
-993 NNMNEIDIGVIL
+993 NNINEIDIGVLL
-1005 SCFVGGEGGIFKKD
+1005 SCFVGGEGAIFKKD
-1019 KNIVEEDKHLMKLY
+1019 KQIVEEDKHLMKLY

-1041 AVIDIYI
+1041 TVVDIYI

-1073 YWINGDKTFGEI
+1073 YWINGDKSFGEI

-1112 IICADMIGNKLLK
+1112 INCADMIGNIQLK
-1125 NKFEILSNKIKRG
+1125 NKFEIISKKIRRG
-1138 IPFSASLYLS
+1138 IPFTASLYLS
-1148 NENI
+1148 NENL

>member
-1 MDNDELFEN
+1 MDSDELFEN
-10 FNISSYDNSIQN
+10 FNFNHPSNLLNDTCKKKEDSKI
-22 SDIKNFL
+22 FL
-29 SKKRKLE
+29 SKKRAND
-36 HEQEQ
+36 HEKDQY
-41 EQNKPNQNSNSNEK
+41 SNSENNK
-55 KLDKEKSIIN
+55 KEISSINKYNSI
-65 NYTLNQSKEK
+65 QSKEK
-75 KEDLLLSKEIQTI
+75 KEDLLLSKEIQSI
-88 KDSIK
+88 KDSILK
-93 FEENN
+93 ENN
-98 NNNTTDKN
+98 SENNIENEDN
-106 DSEEEIN
+106 EDLN

-124 KIISSK
+124 QIITEK

-137 LIYPINI
+137 LIYPINLPR
-144 PEPKNQI
+144 PENKI
-151 TEITSPATTYPFK
+151 KEISNPATTYPFK
-164 LDQFQQKSL
+164 LDQFQEKSI
-173 LCLENHQSVLV
+173 LCLENNQSVLV

-192 TVVAQYAIAMAL
+192 TVVAQYAIAMSL

-223 YRELQEQFNDV
+223 YRELSQQFNDV

-266 MIKEI
+266 IIKEI

-302 NYIFLSAT
+302 NYVFLSAT

-319 WIALIKNQPCNVIYT
+319 WISLIKNQPCNVIYT

-341 LHYVYPSNSDDII
+341 QHYVYPSNSDDII
-354 LVVDE
+354 LIVDE
-359 KGNFKEDNF
+359 KGNFKDDNF
-368 NKALGSISTTI
+368 NKALAQISTKI
-379 NPDINNN
+379 NPDNKDDINNN
-386 KNILEKINNKYID
+386 KNILAELNDKSLNQ
-399 SKEKKI
+399 KEKKLK
-405 RTEEEDIK
+405 TEEEDIK
-413 GIIDLVI
+413 ALVDLI
-420 ENDLDPAIIFC
+420 TENDLDPAIIFC
-431 FSKEKCELLA
+431 FSKDKCESLA
-441 KSLFKGGIN
+441 KNLQKSGIN

-464 LCAMLTLSEEDQ
+464 ICAILTLSEEDQ
-476 SIPQLKNT
+476 NIPQIRSM
-484 LNLLKLG
+484 LNILKLG

-506 VELIFQSGLIKILF
+506 IELIFQSGLIKILF

-539 EIEKFDGNKNRYLT
+539 EIEKFDGSKNRYIT

-569 DQKGIII
+569 DEKGVVI
-576 VILKKKINPDECR
+576 VILKKKIDPEECR
-589 EIMRG
+589 EIMKG

-621 EYILKKSFR
+621 EFILKKSFR
-630 QYQSIRAIPILKK
+630 QYQSVRAIPLLKK
-643 KILKLYENYIKY
+643 KILKMYNIYLKY
-655 GNNWERDDLINF
+655 GNNWERDDLINE
-667 AINKLENKNELIE
+667 AIYKIQIKNELKE
-680 INRKMLFSDKSEL
+680 KNRLMLFNENSDL
-693 RKKIKNFLI
+693 RKKIKPFLI

-711 FGIGIFFEYCKIG
+711 FGIGIFVDYCKIG
-724 NDKYANYNKD
+724 DDKYANYDEERKAY
-734 KNLYE
+734 K
-739 IITERDNIE
+739 IITEREIGK
-748 NNNINKKND
+748 NNNSSKSE
-757 IIEIEN
+757 IIEIQN
-763 KLIDFKKAFFLIY
+763 KLIDFKTAILLIY
-776 VTKNSNNI
+776 VTKNSTNI
-784 LIPDNILNSKG
+784 LIPDNIINSNG
-795 KLIKIPFKLDCLE
+795 KLIKVPFKISSFE

-816 LPEIITDSSLK
+816 LPEIINESSLK

-836 TSSLIVKNKSEKNEK
+836 SLSLLSNKNNKNEK
-851 INYKFMDPIKD
+851 INYKPMDPIKD
-862 LKISDQNFIKNI
+862 MKISDKKLIENNKNI
-874 SQINIIQSDLAKIE
+874 EILNSELKNIE
-888 KKFLNDFGK
+888 KKFLNSYGK
-897 IIDFSDTLENI
+897 IIDLSETFDNI
-908 LSKNDF
+908 LSKNEF
-914 IISYKKKILLRN
+914 ILSYKKKLILRN
-926 EIKYLIDELN
+926 EIKNLIDELN
-936 SLNRLVLNEELISM
+936 SLNRLVLNEELNNM

-973 CNITSGDT
+973 CYITSADAL
-981 IILTEILFNNFL
+981 ILTELLFNNFF

-1005 SCFVGGEGGIFKKD
+1005 SCFVGGEGAIFKKD
-1019 KNIVEEDKHLMKLY
+1019 KQIVEEDKHLMKLY

-1041 AVIDIYI
+1041 NVVDIYI

-1068 MKNIF
+1068 MKNIW
-1073 YWINGDKTFGEI
+1073 YWIYGEKTFGEI

-1112 IICADMIGNKLLK
+1112 ILCTNMIGNNQLK
-1125 NKFEILSNKIKRG
+1125 EKFENISKKIKRG
-1138 IPFSASLYLS
+1138 IPFTASLYLS
-1148 NENI
+1148 NENQ

>member
-1 MDNDELFEN
+1 MDSDELFEN
-10 FNISSYDNSIQN
+10 FNISSYDTST
-22 SDIKNFL
+22 KNDDTKLFL
-29 SKKRKLE
+29 SKKRNIE
-36 HEQEQ
+36 HEQ
-41 EQNKPNQNSNSNEK
+41 NKNSNSENNQK
-55 KLDKEKSIIN
+55 NDLSIIDKYN
-65 NYTLNQSKEK
+65 TNFSKEK
-75 KEDLLLSKEIQTI
+75 KEDLLLSKEIQSI
-88 KDSIK
+88 KDSIRT
-93 FEENN
+93 ENDN
-98 NNNTTDKN
+98 SISKEDT
-106 DSEEEIN
+106 EEIN

-124 KIISSK
+124 KIITTK

-137 LIYPINI
+137 LIFPINI
-144 PEPKNQI
+144 PPPENTIK
-151 TEITSPATTYPFK
+151 EISTPATTYPFK
-164 LDQFQQKSL
+164 LDQFQEKSI

-192 TVVAQYAIAMAL
+192 TVVAQYAIAMSL

-223 YRELQEQFNDV
+223 YRELCEQFNDV

-247 SCIVMTTEILRNM
+247 SCLVMTTEILRNM

-302 NYIFLSAT
+302 NYVFLSAT

-319 WIALIKNQPCNVIYT
+319 WISLMKNQPCNVIFT

-341 LHYVYPSNSDDII
+341 QHYVYPSSSDDII

-368 NKALGSISTTI
+368 NKALTQISVRST
-379 NPDINNN
+379 DENNYN
-386 KNILEKINNKYID
+386 KNTLAQINDKSLN
-399 SKEKKI
+399 SKEKKLK
-405 RTEEEDIK
+405 TEEEDIK
-413 GIIDLVI
+413 AIVDLVI
-420 ENDLDPAIIFC
+420 ENDLDPGIIFC
-431 FSKEKCELLA
+431 FSKEKCESLA
-441 KSLFKGGIN
+441 KSLQNSGIN
-450 LTTEEEKKTIEEIY
+450 LTKEEEKKTIEEIY
-464 LCAMLTLSEEDQ
+464 ICAMLTLSEEDQ
-476 SIPQLKNT
+476 NIPQLKNM
-484 LNLLKLG
+484 LNILKLG
-491 IGIHHGGMIPLIREC
+491 IGIHHGGMVPIIREC

-534 TVIFT
+534 TVVFT

-569 DQKGIII
+569 DEKGVVI
-576 VILKKKINPDECR
+576 VVLKKKIDPEECR

-603 SLNYNQILNL
+603 GLNYNQILNL

-621 EYILKKSFR
+621 EFILQRSFR
-630 QYQSIRAIPILKK
+630 QYQSVRAIPLLKK
-643 KILKLYENYIKY
+643 KILRMYNDYLKF
-655 GNNWERDDLINF
+655 GNNWERDELINE
-667 AINKLENKNELIE
+667 AIYKIENKNDLIE
-680 INRKMLFSDKSEL
+680 KNRLMLFGENSDL
-693 RKKIKNFLI
+693 RKKLKPYLI
-702 KGRFVYIKY
+702 KGRFVFIKY
-711 FGIGIFFEYCKIG
+711 FGIGIFVDYCKIE
-724 NDKYANYNKD
+724 NDKFAYYNED
-734 KNLYE
+734 KKAYE
-739 IITERDNIE
+739 IITERE
-748 NNNINKKND
+748 KTKNNNDNKNN

-763 KLIDFKKAFFLIY
+763 KLIDFKTIYLLIY
-776 VTKNSNNI
+776 VTKNSSNI

-795 KLIKIPFKLDCLE
+795 KLIKIPFKINSLE
-808 NISQIKIS
+808 NISHIKIS
-816 LPEIITDSSLK
+816 LPENITESSLK

-836 TSSLIVKNKSEKNEK
+836 SSSLIPNKGKKEK
-851 INYKFMDPIKD
+851 INYKIMDPIKD
-862 LKISDQNFIKNI
+862 LKISDKKYIENN
-874 SQINIIQSDLAKIE
+874 NKIE
-888 KKFLNDFGK
+888 KLNSELKEIEKTFLNTFGK
-897 IIDFSDTLENI
+897 IINFSDNLENI
-908 LSKNDF
+908 LSKNEF
-914 IISYKKKILLRN
+914 ILSYKKKLILRN
-926 EIKYLIDELN
+926 EIKYSINELN
-936 SLNRLVLNEELISM
+936 SLNRLVLNEELIIM

-973 CNITSGDT
+973 CCISSGDT
-981 IILTEILFNNFL
+981 IILTEIIFNGFL
-993 NNMNEIDIGVIL
+993 NNMNENDIGVIL
-1005 SCFVGGEGGIFKKD
+1005 SCFVGGEGAIFKKD
-1019 KNIVEEDKHLMKLY
+1019 KQIVEEDKHLMKLY
-1033 NDLKKEIE
+1033 NELKKEIE
-1041 AVIDIYI
+1041 AVVDIYI

-1054 KDKERYIKMFRYDF
+1054 KDKEKYIKMFRYDF
-1068 MKNIF
+1068 MKNIL
-1073 YWINGDKTFGEI
+1073 YWINNEKTFGEI

-1105 DELIKEL
+1105 DELLKEL
-1112 IICADMIGNKLLK
+1112 ILCADMIGNNQLK
-1125 NKFEILSNKIKRG
+1125 EKFENISKKIRRG

-1148 NENI
+1148 NENQ

>member
-1 MDNDELFEN
+1 MDSDELFEN
-10 FNISSYDNSIQN
+10 FNISSYDTST
-22 SDIKNFL
+22 KNDDTKQFL
-29 SKKRKLE
+29 SKKRNIE
-36 HEQEQ
+36 HEQ
-41 EQNKPNQNSNSNEK
+41 NKNSNSENNQK
-55 KLDKEKSIIN
+55 NDLSIIDKYN
-65 NYTLNQSKEK
+65 TNFSKEK
-75 KEDLLLSKEIQTI
+75 KEDLLLSKEIQSI
-88 KDSIK
+88 KDSIRT
-93 FEENN
+93 ENDN
-98 NNNTTDKN
+98 SISKEDT
-106 DSEEEIN
+106 EEIN

-124 KIISSK
+124 KIITTK

-137 LIYPINI
+137 LIFPINI
-144 PEPKNQI
+144 PPPENTIK
-151 TEITSPATTYPFK
+151 EISTPATTYPFK
-164 LDQFQQKSL
+164 LDQFQEKSI

-192 TVVAQYAIAMAL
+192 TVVAQYAIAMSL

-223 YRELQEQFNDV
+223 YRELCEQFNDV

-247 SCIVMTTEILRNM
+247 SCLVMTTEILRNM

-302 NYIFLSAT
+302 NYVFLSAT

-319 WIALIKNQPCNVIYT
+319 WISLMKNQPCNVIYT

-341 LHYVYPSNSDDII
+341 QHYVYPSSSDDII

-368 NKALGSISTTI
+368 NKALTQISVRST
-379 NPDINNN
+379 DENNYN
-386 KNILEKINNKYID
+386 KNTLAQINDKSLN
-399 SKEKKI
+399 SKEKKLK
-405 RTEEEDIK
+405 TEEEDIK
-413 GIIDLVI
+413 AIVDLVI
-420 ENDLDPAIIFC
+420 ENDLDPGIIFC
-431 FSKEKCELLA
+431 FSKEKCESLA
-441 KSLFKGGIN
+441 KSLQNSGIN
-450 LTTEEEKKTIEEIY
+450 LTKEEEKKTIEEIY
-464 LCAMLTLSEEDQ
+464 ICAMLTLSEEDQ
-476 SIPQLKNT
+476 NIPQLKNM
-484 LNLLKLG
+484 LNILKLG
-491 IGIHHGGMIPLIREC
+491 IGIHHGGMVPIIREC

-534 TVIFT
+534 TVVFT

-569 DQKGIII
+569 DEKGVVI
-576 VILKKKINPDECR
+576 VVLKKKIDPEECR

-603 SLNYNQILNL
+603 GLNYNQILNL

-621 EYILKKSFR
+621 EFILQRSFR
-630 QYQSIRAIPILKK
+630 QYQSVRAIPLLKK
-643 KILKLYENYIKY
+643 KILRMYNDYLKF
-655 GNNWERDDLINF
+655 GNNWERDELINE
-667 AINKLENKNELIE
+667 AIYKIENKNDLIE
-680 INRKMLFSDKSEL
+680 KNRLMLFGENSDL
-693 RKKIKNFLI
+693 RKKLKPYLI
-702 KGRFVYIKY
+702 KGRFVFIKY
-711 FGIGIFFEYCKIG
+711 FGIGIFVDYCKIG
-724 NDKYANYNKD
+724 NDKFAYYNED
-734 KNLYE
+734 KKAYE
-739 IITERDNIE
+739 IITERE
-748 NNNINKKND
+748 KTKNNNDNKNN

-763 KLIDFKKAFFLIY
+763 KLIDFKTIYLLIY
-776 VTKNSNNI
+776 VTKNSSNI

-795 KLIKIPFKLDCLE
+795 KLIKIPFKINSLE
-808 NISQIKIS
+808 NISHIKIS
-816 LPEIITDSSLK
+816 LPENITESSLK

-836 TSSLIVKNKSEKNEK
+836 SSSLIPNKGKKEK
-851 INYKFMDPIKD
+851 INYKIMEPIKD
-862 LKISDQNFIKNI
+862 LKISDKKYIENN
-874 SQINIIQSDLAKIE
+874 NKIE
-888 KKFLNDFGK
+888 KLNSELKEIEKTFLNTFGK
-897 IIDFSDTLENI
+897 IINFSDNLENI
-908 LSKNDF
+908 LSKNEF
-914 IISYKKKILLRN
+914 ILSYKKKLILRN
-926 EIKYLIDELN
+926 EIKYSINELN
-936 SLNRLVLNEELISM
+936 SLNRLVLNEELIIM

-973 CNITSGDT
+973 CCISSGDT
-981 IILTEILFNNFL
+981 IILTEIIFNGFL
-993 NNMNEIDIGVIL
+993 NNMNENDIGVIL
-1005 SCFVGGEGGIFKKD
+1005 SCFVGGEGAIFKKD
-1019 KNIVEEDKHLMKLY
+1019 KQIVEEDKHLMKLY
-1033 NDLKKEIE
+1033 NELKKEIE
-1041 AVIDIYI
+1041 AVVDIYI

-1054 KDKERYIKMFRYDF
+1054 KDKEKYIKMFRYDF
-1068 MKNIF
+1068 MKNIL
-1073 YWINGDKTFGEI
+1073 YWINNEKTFGEI

-1105 DELIKEL
+1105 DELLKEL
-1112 IICADMIGNKLLK
+1112 ILCADMIGNNQLK
-1125 NKFEILSNKIKRG
+1125 EKFENISKKIRRG

-1148 NENI
+1148 NENQ